1 MMLFNSFSF
10 LLFFAAVVLV
20 YYVIDHRYR
29 WVLLLASSLYFYA
42 TFNLEYVVLLMVS
55 TIVIYFAGVLMGA
68 ALTQAKKKALLVGGV
83 VLSFLPLIVFKYLDF
98 FGESLSLAM
107 GRDDPM
113 LPQLN
118 WALPAGLSFYTF
130 SCVSYVVDV
139 YRGQLAPE
147 RHFGRL
153 ALYVSFF
160 PKLLAGP
167 INRATTF
174 LPQLSRPVSFNPD
187 AVQQGLQLIL
197 WGLFKKV
204 VIADRLGIY
213 VDAAYKNPE
222 FASPVALLIATYF
235 FAFQIYCDF
244 SGYAD
249 IAIGTSRVL
258 GIDLM
263 ANFRRPYLST
273 SVTEFWGKDRWH
285 ISLSRWFRDY
295 LYIPMGGSKGRT
307 TRVYANQM
315 AVFLVSGLWHGAN
328 WTFVIWGAL
337 NGLYQIL
344 TLLSTGLRTRL
355 HKLVPL
361 PPALGAVLACLLTF
375 HLVLISWVFF
385 RASSVADAVTVL
397 TRLGQ
402 TLPQL
407 PSLLGSYAYT
417 GELLLCAVLILFLL
431 GVEIVDEK
439 KGVWGRLAV
448 APVYVRWG
456 VYYALL
462 MALLVMGKW
471 NLKQFIY
478 MQF

>member
-1 MMLFNSFSF
+1 
-10 LLFFAAVVLV
+10 
-20 YYVIDHRYR
+20 
-29 WVLLLASSLYFYA
+29 
-42 TFNLEYVVLLMVS
+42 
-55 TIVIYFAGVLMGA
+55 
-68 ALTQAKKKALLVGGV
+68 
-83 VLSFLPLIVFKYLDF
+83 
-98 FGESLSLAM
+98 
-107 GRDDPM
+107 
-113 LPQLN
+113 
-118 WALPAGLSFYTF
+118 
-130 SCVSYVVDV
+130 
-139 YRGQLAPE
+139 
-147 RHFGRL
+147 
-153 ALYVSFF
+153 
-160 PKLLAGP
+160 
-167 INRATTF
+167 
-174 LPQLSRPVSFNPD
+174 
-187 AVQQGLQLIL
+187 
-197 WGLFKKV
+197 
-204 VIADRLGIY
+204 
-213 VDAAYKNPE
+213 
-222 FASPVALLIATYF
+222 
-235 FAFQIYCDF
+235 
-244 SGYAD
+244 
-249 IAIGTSRVL
+249 
-258 GIDLM
+258 
-263 ANFRRPYLST
+263 
-273 SVTEFWGKDRWH
+273 
-285 ISLSRWFRDY
+285 
-295 LYIPMGGSKGRT
+295 MGGSKGST

-344 TLLSTGLRTRL
+344 TLLSTGWRTRL

-439 KGVWGRLAV
+439 RGVWGRLAV

-462 MALLVMGKW
+462 MALFVMGKW